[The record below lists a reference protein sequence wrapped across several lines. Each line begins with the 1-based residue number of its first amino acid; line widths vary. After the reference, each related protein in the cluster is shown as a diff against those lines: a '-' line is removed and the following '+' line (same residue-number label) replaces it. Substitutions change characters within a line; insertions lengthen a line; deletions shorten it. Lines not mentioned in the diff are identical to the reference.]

1 MEEMKRGVE
10 SIIKHYFSRG
20 DQQTV
25 SDLAYQINLY
35 FHAYS
40 KGKSLPV
47 SKVPLPNYRADY
59 DERHGYIC
67 IQKPTEELKICRIV
81 RTNSAK
87 KALSVKLKER
97 QKKQKVLDEGI
108 TNSFDNKEKM
118 EVIDLEDNSI
128 DDVILNSMTIVN
140 EYFQIALRTRNPYA
154 LRDTVVEVPNYS
166 WDDIGGLENVK
177 HVLQEHLENIKKF
190 GISPSKGVLFYGPP
204 GCVRLKP
211 MFVKY
216 YDKTHGSALCILIF
230 DELDSIATQVIH
242 CSVPALFSLPFTNS
256 VIKYV
261 VPTGKDNFIVSAGR
275 PNMVPAGRT
284 IVSPGSIIVD
294 PVVSDATVFLR
305 YVATDLFA

>member
-47 SKVPLPNYRADY
+47 SKVPLPNYRADF

-81 RTNSAK
+81 R
-87 KALSVKLKER
+87 
-97 QKKQKVLDEGI
+97 VLDEGI

-154 LRDTVVEVPNYS
+154 LRDTVVEVPNCR
-166 WDDIGGLENVK
+166 WDDIGGLENIV
-177 HVLQEHLENIKKF
+177 QYPIEHLQKFKKF
-190 GISPSKGVLFYGPP
+190 RISPSKGVLFYGPP
-204 GCVRLKP
+204 RCVRVKQ
-211 MFVKY
+211 MYMKY
-216 YDKTHGSALCILIF
+216 YDKACGSTPCILLF
-230 DELDSIATQVIH
+230 DELDSFAAQRGSS
-242 CSVPALFSLPFTNS
+242 SV
-256 VIKYV
+256 
-261 VPTGKDNFIVSAGR
+261 DNV
-275 PNMVPAGRT
+275 T
-284 IVSPGSIIVD
+284 
-294 PVVSDATVFLR
+294 
-305 YVATDLFA
+305 